1 MKRTITI
8 VIGALLI
15 STSVSAGEVM
25 EKCVAV
31 VGPLGSPDPE
41 GQCTCFVDAMTDE
54 QAEEYLAVTDWD
66 SDASDEL
73 KSIGAQCFP
82 EIN

>member
-1 MKRTITI
+1 MKRRIAI
-8 VIGALLI
+8 VAGAI
-15 STSVSAGEVM
+15 MFSTNAFAGDVM
-25 EKCVAV
+25 DKCMAAV
-31 VGPLGSPDPE
+31 EPLGSPDPE

-54 QAEEYLAVTDWD
+54 QAEEYLAISDWD

-73 KSIGAQCFP
+73 KNIGVQCFP

>member
-1 MKRTITI
+1 MKGKIAI
-8 VIGALLI
+8 VIGALLF
-15 STSVSAGEVM
+15 STSAFADEVM
-25 EKCVAV
+25 DKCVAV

-41 GQCTCFVDAMTDE
+41 GQCACFVDAMTAE
-54 QAEEYLAVTDWD
+54 QAEEYLAVEDWE

-73 KSIGAQCFP
+73 KEIGVQCFP

>member
-1 MKRTITI
+1 MKRKVAI
-8 VIGALLI
+8 VIGALMI
-15 STSVSAGEVM
+15 STSVFASEVM

-54 QAEEYLAVTDWD
+54 QAEEYLAVADWE

-73 KSIGAQCFP
+73 KNIGAQCFP